1 MATWATGCQIASN
14 TYKRNTS
21 PPLLFCLHF
30 IGFVLLGHHPNSSL
44 LASPKDIAVMVAISA
59 IKLTV
64 AQLTQVALCTFFA
77 RKKMFLPCHS
87 QSLLACDQHV
97 FVEKKI
103 VMSLLRL
110 RSTLYPN
117 DKVICTM
124 ANHIFQ
130 NAQVTSNKMV
140 HKKDTNFWH
149 SFPYPFTWCDPL
161 RCKC

>member
-1 MATWATGCQIASN
+1 M
-14 TYKRNTS
+14 
-21 PPLLFCLHF
+21 
-30 IGFVLLGHHPNSSL
+30 LLGHHPNSSV

-77 RKKMFLPCHS
+77 RKEIFLPCHS

-97 FVEKKI
+97 LLKRKI

-117 DKVICTM
+117 DKVYLYQGECL
-124 ANHIFQ
+124 
-130 NAQVTSNKMV
+130 
-140 HKKDTNFWH
+140 
-149 SFPYPFTWCDPL
+149 SFRERLFVNPSDIKL
-161 RCKC
+161 